1 MKIFKVLFA
10 FAIFG
15 IFFQNCYVPVKS
27 NNSYILAPTDYVYK
41 GDLYG
46 LKGALA
52 RGASIEERDPF
63 MQTYTPL
70 MVAAREGNFEIAK
83 WLVENGANV
92 NARARDG
99 HTALMMAA
107 YNRYPDIVK
116 LLIQNGADVN
126 AVSNQGHTALSEIR
140 QNEFKIIEGDL
151 LNAGAKK

>member
-1 MKIFKVLFA
+1 MKNPSILFA
-10 FAIFG
+10 FAFFAVI
-15 IFFQNCYVPVKS
+15 FQNCYLPVKS
-27 NNSYILAPTDYVYK
+27 NNNYYLAPTDYVYK

-46 LKGALA
+46 LKSALA

-63 MQTYTPL
+63 MQNYTPL
-70 MVAAREGNFEIAK
+70 MVAAREGNLEIAK

-116 LLIQNGADVN
+116 LLIQNGADVH

-140 QNEFKIIEGDL
+140 QNEFKIIEEDL